1 MTTTTPNRT
10 TNSNPSNSPVPYT
23 GFDRLFIGGRWVT
36 GRSEH
41 KLQPINPYR
50 QDVIMEIL
58 AADKRDLEDAYQEA
72 QRNQVA
78 WAETLP
84 SERSLIMR
92 RAADI
97 MDARREEII
106 SWSIREAGSPRKKA
120 ILEWIAARDVMEQAV
135 SAPYGVLGRILPSD
149 IPGKESRVYRRPVG
163 VVGVISP
170 WDFALNLTNRS
181 VAPALALGNA
191 VVLKPPSNTPV
202 TGGLIFAK
210 IFEEAG
216 LPPGVFSVVAGPA
229 REIGDAFVS
238 HPIPRVITFTGSTK
252 AGRHIGELT
261 MTSPMMKRA
270 SLELG
275 GNSPLVVL
283 DDADLELAVK
293 AAVFGKFLN
302 SGQICMSINR
312 LIVDEQV
319 HDEFVDRFVDR
330 VRNLKMGDPN
340 EADTD
345 IGPIINEAQLNSHLK
360 HIQKA
365 HEEGARQLLGGDP
378 DGLMLPPHV
387 FVDVNNQ
394 MSVAREEMFGPI
406 ASIIKVRDEAEA
418 LQVANDTEYGLSS
431 AVFTRD
437 EGRGLRFARSMQAGM
452 THINDQTVN
461 DLANAPFGGEKNSG
475 IGRFGGNWAIEE
487 FTTDHWIT
495 VQQTPRTYPL

>member
-1 MTTTTPNRT
+1 MTTTTPNQT
-10 TNSNPSNSPVPYT
+10 AGSASNAPAPYT
-23 GFDRLFIGGRWVT
+23 GFDCLFIGGRWVA
-36 GRSEH
+36 GHSEH
-41 KLQPINPYR
+41 KLRPINPYR
-50 QDVIMEIL
+50 QDVIMEIP
-58 AADKRDLEDAYQEA
+58 AADKRDLEYAYQEA
-72 QRNQVA
+72 QRAQVA
-78 WAETLP
+78 WAEALP
-84 SERSLIMR
+84 SERLLVMR

-120 ILEWIAARDVMEQAV
+120 MLEWKAARDVMEQAV
-135 SAPYGVLGRILPSD
+135 SAPYGVQGSILPSD

-163 VVGVISP
+163 VVAVVSP
-170 WDFALNLTNRS
+170 WDFALNLANRS
-181 VAPALALGNA
+181 VAPAIAVGNA

-216 LPPGVFSVVAGPA
+216 LPPGVLSVVAGPA

-238 HPIPRVITFTGSTK
+238 HPIPRAITFTGSTK
-252 AGRHIGELT
+252 AGRHIGELA
-261 MTSPMMKRA
+261 MTSPIVKRV

-275 GNSPLVVL
+275 GNNPLVVL

-312 LIVDEQV
+312 LIVDERV
-319 HDEFVDRFVDR
+319 YDEFVERFVER
-330 VRNLKMGDPN
+330 VRNLKIGDPN
-340 EADTD
+340 EPDTD
-345 IGPIINEAQLNSHLK
+345 IGPIINETQLNSHLE
-360 HIQKA
+360 HIQNA
-365 HEEGARQLLGGDP
+365 RQEGARQLLGGDP
-378 DGLMLPPHV
+378 NGLMLPPHV

-406 ASIIKVRDEAEA
+406 VSVIKVRDEAEA

-437 EGRGLRFARSMQAGM
+437 QGRGLRFALGMQAGM

-461 DLANAPFGGEKNSG
+461 DLPNAPFGGEKNSG
-475 IGRFGGNWAIEE
+475 IGRFGGSWAVEE

-495 VQQTPRTYPL
+495 VQHTPRTYPL

>member
-1 MTTTTPNRT
+1 MTSTLPDRSTGSKANIPA
-10 TNSNPSNSPVPYT
+10 SYT
-23 GFDRLFIGGRWVT
+23 GFNRLFIGGCWVT

-41 KLQPINPYR
+41 QLRPINPYTR
-50 QDVIMEIL
+50 EVLLEIPS
-58 AADKRDLEDAYQEA
+58 ANQADLEEAYQTARQA
-72 QRNQVA
+72 QMA
-78 WAETLP
+78 WAEQLP
-84 SERSLIMR
+84 SERSQIMR
-92 RAADI
+92 RAVEI

-106 SWSIREAGSPRKKA
+106 DWSIREAGSPRKKA
-120 ILEWIAARDVMEQAV
+120 MLEWKAARDVMEQSV
-135 SAPYGVLGRILPSD
+135 SAPYQAEGRILPSD

-163 VVGVISP
+163 VVAVVSP
-170 WDFALNLTNRS
+170 WDFALNLANRS

-216 LPPGVFSVVAGPA
+216 LPPGVLNVVAGPA

-238 HPIPRVITFTGSTK
+238 HPIPRVVTFTGSTK
-252 AGRHIGELT
+252 AGRHIGELA
-261 MTSPMMKRA
+261 MSSPIMKRA

-275 GNSPLVVL
+275 GNSPFVVL
-283 DDADLELAVK
+283 EDADLELAVN

-312 LIVDEQV
+312 LVV
-319 HDEFVDRFVDR
+319 HQKVYDEFVDRFVDR
-330 VRNLKMGDPN
+330 VRNLKMGDPSDP
-340 EADTD
+340 ETD
-345 IGPIINEAQLNSHLK
+345 IGPIIDQAQLDAHLQ
-360 HIQKA
+360 HIQTA
-365 HEEGARQLLGGDP
+365 RQEGARQLLGGDP

-394 MSVAREEMFGPI
+394 MAVAREELFGPI
-406 ASIIKVRDEAEA
+406 APIIKVRDEAEA
-418 LQVANDTEYGLSS
+418 LAVANDTEYGLSS

-437 EGRGLRFARSMQAGM
+437 EARGLRFALGMQAGM

-461 DLANAPFGGEKNSG
+461 DLPNAPFGGEKNSG
-475 IGRFGGNWAIEE
+475 IGRFGGSWAIEE

-495 VQQTPRTYPL
+495 VQHSPRTYPL

>member
-1 MTTTTPNRT
+1 MTATTPNRT
-10 TNSNPSNSPVPYT
+10 AHTALNAPAPYT
-23 GFDRLFIGGRWVT
+23 GFDRLFIDGRWVT

-41 KLQPINPYR
+41 KISPIDPYR
-50 QDVIMEIL
+50 QSVIMEIP
-58 AADKRDLEDAYQEA
+58 AADLRDVEEAYQSA
-72 QRNQVA
+72 RRAQVA
-78 WAETLP
+78 WAEMLP
-84 SERSLIMR
+84 SERSQIMR

-97 MDARREEII
+97 MDARKEEII
-106 SWSIREAGSPRKKA
+106 SWSVREAGSPRKKA
-120 ILEWIAARDVMEQAV
+120 MLEWKAARDVMEQAV
-135 SAPYGVLGRILPSD
+135 SAPYGASGHILPSD

-163 VVGVISP
+163 VVAVVSP
-170 WDFALNLTNRS
+170 WDFALNLANRS

-216 LPPGVFSVVAGPA
+216 LPPGVLSVVAGPA

-238 HPIPRVITFTGSTK
+238 HPIPRVVTFTGSTK
-252 AGRHIGELT
+252 AGRHIGELA
-261 MTSPMMKRA
+261 MTSPIMKRV

-275 GNSPLVVL
+275 GNSPFVVL
-283 DDADLELAVK
+283 DDADLDLAVK

-312 LIVDEQV
+312 LIVDERV
-319 HDEFVDRFVDR
+319 YDEFVDRFVDR
-330 VRNLKMGDPN
+330 VRHLKVGDPDDPN
-340 EADTD
+340 TD
-345 IGPIINEAQLNSHLK
+345 IGPIIDDAQLKAHLK
-360 HIQKA
+360 HIESARQ
-365 HEEGARQLLGGDP
+365 EGARQLLGGDP

-387 FVDVNNQ
+387 FADVNNQ
-394 MSVAREEMFGPI
+394 MTIAREELFGPI
-406 ASIIKVRDEAEA
+406 APILRVRDEAEA

-437 EGRGLRFARSMQAGM
+437 EGRGLRFAAQMEAGM

-461 DLANAPFGGEKNSG
+461 DLPNAPFGGEKNSG
-475 IGRFGGNWAIEE
+475 IGRFGGDWAIAE

-495 VQQTPRTYPL
+495 VQHSPRTYPL

>member
-1 MTTTTPNRT
+1 MTTTIPKQT
-10 TNSNPSNSPVPYT
+10 TNSNSNSPTPYT
-23 GFDRLFIGGRWVT
+23 GFDQLFIGGRWVK

-50 QDVIMEIL
+50 QTVILEIP
-58 AADKRDLEDAYQEA
+58 AADQRDLEDAYQEA
-72 QRNQVA
+72 QRAQVS
-78 WAETLP
+78 WAEALP
-84 SERSLIMR
+84 SERSLVMR
-92 RAADI
+92 RAVEI

-120 ILEWIAARDVMEQAV
+120 MLEWKAARDVMEQAV
-135 SAPYGVLGRILPSD
+135 SAPYGAEGRLLPSD

-163 VVGVISP
+163 VVAVISP
-170 WDFALNLTNRS
+170 WDFALNLANRS

-191 VVLKPPSNTPV
+191 VVVKPPSNTPIS
-202 TGGLIFAK
+202 GGLIFAK

-216 LPPGVFSVVAGPA
+216 LPSGVLSIVAGPA

-252 AGRHIGELT
+252 AGRHIGELA
-261 MTSPMMKRA
+261 MFSPIMKRV

-283 DDADLELAVK
+283 DDADLELAVN

-302 SGQICMSINR
+302 SGQICMSTNR
-312 LIVDEQV
+312 LIIDERIY
-319 HDEFVDRFVDR
+319 DEFVERFVDR
-330 VRNLKMGDPN
+330 VRNLKIGDPN
-340 EADTD
+340 DANTD
-345 IGPIINEAQLNSHLK
+345 IGPIIDEAQLNSHLK

-365 HEEGARQLLGGDP
+365 RQEGARQLLGGDP
-378 DGLMLPPHV
+378 DGLVLPPHV

-394 MSVAREEMFGPI
+394 MSVAREELFGPI
-406 ASIIKVRDEAEA
+406 APIIKVSNEAEA

-437 EGRGLRFARSMQAGM
+437 EGRGLRFALKMEAGM

-461 DLANAPFGGEKNSG
+461 DLPNAPFGGEKNSG
-475 IGRFGGNWAIEE
+475 IGRFGGNWGIEE

-495 VQQTPRTYPL
+495 VQHSPRTYPL

>member
-1 MTTTTPNRT
+1 MTATTPSRT
-10 TNSNPSNSPVPYT
+10 NNSTANAPAPYT
-23 GFDRLFIGGRWVT
+23 GFDRLFIDGRWVA

-41 KLQPINPYR
+41 KLRPIDPYR
-50 QDVIMEIL
+50 QQVILEIP
-58 AADKRDLEDAYQEA
+58 AADRRDLEDAYQAA
-72 QRNQVA
+72 QHAQKA
-78 WAETLP
+78 WAQTLP

-92 RAADI
+92 RAAEI
-97 MDARREEII
+97 MDTRREEII
-106 SWSIREAGSPRKKA
+106 SWSIKEAGSPRKKA
-120 ILEWIAARDVMEQAV
+120 MLEWKAARDVMEQAV
-135 SAPYGVLGRILPSD
+135 SAPYGAEGRILPSD

-163 VVGVISP
+163 VVGVVSP
-170 WDFALNLTNRS
+170 WDFALNLANRS

-191 VVLKPPSNTPV
+191 VVLKPPSNTPIS
-202 TGGLIFAK
+202 GGLIFGK

-216 LPPGVFSVVAGPA
+216 LPAGVLNIVAGPA

-252 AGRHIGELT
+252 AGRHIGELA
-261 MTSPMMKRA
+261 MTSPIMKRV

-283 DDADLELAVK
+283 DDADLELAVN

-302 SGQICMSINR
+302 EGQICMSINR
-312 LIVDEQV
+312 IIVDELV

-330 VRNLKMGDPN
+330 VRNLKLGDPN
-340 EADTD
+340 DPDTE
-345 IGPIINEAQLNSHLK
+345 IGPIVDEAQLNSLLK
-360 HIQKA
+360 HIQQA
-365 HEEGARQLLGGDP
+365 RQEGARQLLGGDP
-378 DGLMLPPHV
+378 QGLMLPPHV

-394 MSVAREEMFGPI
+394 MSVAREEMFGPL

-437 EGRGLRFARSMQAGM
+437 EGRGLRFALGMEAGM

-461 DLANAPFGGEKNSG
+461 DLPNAPFGGEKNSG

-495 VQQTPRTYPL
+495 VQHTPRKYPF

>member
-1 MTTTTPNRT
+1 MTTTIPNRT
-10 TNSNPSNSPVPYT
+10 TDSTSNTPTPYT
-23 GFDRLFIGGRWVT
+23 GFDRLFIGGRWIA

-50 QDVIMEIL
+50 QDVILEIP
-58 AADKRDLEDAYQEA
+58 AADQHDIEDAYQAA
-72 QRNQVA
+72 QRAQVA
-78 WAETLP
+78 WAQALP

-92 RAADI
+92 RATEI
-97 MDARREEII
+97 VDARREEII

-120 ILEWIAARDVMEQAV
+120 TLEWKAARDVMEQAV
-135 SAPYGVLGRILPSD
+135 SAPYAAQGHILPSD

-163 VVGVISP
+163 VVAVVSP
-170 WDFALNLTNRS
+170 WDFALNLANRS

-216 LPPGVFSVVAGPA
+216 LPPGLLSVVAGPA

-238 HPIPRVITFTGSTK
+238 HPVPRVITFTGSTK
-252 AGRHIGELT
+252 AGRHIGELA
-261 MTSPMMKRA
+261 MTSPIMKRV

-312 LIVDEQV
+312 LIVDERLY
-319 HDEFVDRFVDR
+319 DEFVDRFVDR

-340 EADTD
+340 DPDTD
-345 IGPIINEAQLNSHLK
+345 IGPIIDRDQLNSHLK
-360 HIQKA
+360 HIEQA
-365 HEEGARQLLGGDP
+365 HQEGARQLLGGDP
-378 DGLMLPPHV
+378 EGLMLPPHV

-394 MSVAREEMFGPI
+394 MSIAREEMFGPI
-406 ASIIKVRDEAEA
+406 VSILKVRDEAEA

-437 EGRGLRFARSMQAGM
+437 QARGLHFARSMQAGM

-461 DLANAPFGGEKNSG
+461 DLPNAPFGGEKNSG
-475 IGRFGGNWAIEE
+475 IGRFGGNWAIDE

-495 VQQTPRTYPL
+495 VQHTPRTYPF

>member
-1 MTTTTPNRT
+1 MTTTIPNRT
-10 TNSNPSNSPVPYT
+10 TDSTSNTPTPYT
-23 GFDRLFIGGRWVT
+23 GFDRLFIGGRWIT

-50 QDVIMEIL
+50 QDVILEIP
-58 AADKRDLEDAYQEA
+58 AADQHDIEDAYQAA
-72 QRNQVA
+72 QRAQVA
-78 WAETLP
+78 WAQALP

-92 RAADI
+92 RATEI
-97 MDARREEII
+97 VDARREEII

-120 ILEWIAARDVMEQAV
+120 TLEWKAARDVMEQAV
-135 SAPYGVLGRILPSD
+135 SAPYAAQGHILPSD

-163 VVGVISP
+163 VVAVVSP
-170 WDFALNLTNRS
+170 WDFALNLANRS

-216 LPPGVFSVVAGPA
+216 LPPGLLSVVAGPA

-238 HPIPRVITFTGSTK
+238 HPVPRVITFTGSTK
-252 AGRHIGELT
+252 AGRHIGELA
-261 MTSPMMKRA
+261 MTSPIMKRV

-312 LIVDEQV
+312 LIVDERV
-319 HDEFVDRFVDR
+319 YDEFVDRFVDR

-340 EADTD
+340 DPDTD
-345 IGPIINEAQLNSHLK
+345 IGPIIDRAQLNSHLK
-360 HIQKA
+360 HIEQA
-365 HEEGARQLLGGDP
+365 HQEGARQLLGGDP
-378 DGLMLPPHV
+378 EGLMLPPHV

-394 MSVAREEMFGPI
+394 MSIAREEMFGPI
-406 ASIIKVRDEAEA
+406 VSILKVRDEAEA

-437 EGRGLRFARSMQAGM
+437 QARGLHFARSMQAGM

-461 DLANAPFGGEKNSG
+461 DLPNAPFGGEKNSG
-475 IGRFGGNWAIEE
+475 IGRFGGNWAIDE

-495 VQQTPRTYPL
+495 VQHTPRTYPF

>member
-1 MTTTTPNRT
+1 MTTTIPNRT
-10 TNSNPSNSPVPYT
+10 TDSTSNTPTPYT
-23 GFDRLFIGGRWVT
+23 GFDRLFIGGRWIT

-50 QDVIMEIL
+50 QDVILEIP
-58 AADKRDLEDAYQEA
+58 AADQHDIEDAYQAA
-72 QRNQVA
+72 QRAQVA
-78 WAETLP
+78 WAQALP

-92 RAADI
+92 RATEI
-97 MDARREEII
+97 VDARREEII

-120 ILEWIAARDVMEQAV
+120 TLEWKAARDVMEQAV
-135 SAPYGVLGRILPSD
+135 SAPYAAQGHILPSD

-163 VVGVISP
+163 VVAVVSP
-170 WDFALNLTNRS
+170 WDFALNLANRS

-216 LPPGVFSVVAGPA
+216 LPPGLLSVVAGPA

-238 HPIPRVITFTGSTK
+238 HPVPRVITFTGSTK
-252 AGRHIGELT
+252 AGRHIGELA
-261 MTSPMMKRA
+261 MTSPIMKRV

-312 LIVDEQV
+312 LIVDERLY
-319 HDEFVDRFVDR
+319 DEFVDRFVDR

-340 EADTD
+340 DPDTD
-345 IGPIINEAQLNSHLK
+345 IGPIIDRAQLNSHLK
-360 HIQKA
+360 HIEQA
-365 HEEGARQLLGGDP
+365 HQEGARQLLGGDP
-378 DGLMLPPHV
+378 EGLMLPPHV

-394 MSVAREEMFGPI
+394 MSIAREEMFGPI
-406 ASIIKVRDEAEA
+406 VSILKVRDEAEA

-437 EGRGLRFARSMQAGM
+437 QARGLHFARSMQAGM

-461 DLANAPFGGEKNSG
+461 DLPNAPFGGEKNSG
-475 IGRFGGNWAIEE
+475 IGRFGGNWAIDE

-495 VQQTPRTYPL
+495 VQHTPRTYPF

>member
-1 MTTTTPNRT
+1 MTTATSPPKATPG
-10 TNSNPSNSPVPYT
+10 SNAPAPYT

-36 GRSEH
+36 GGSQRI
-41 KLQPINPYR
+41 LQPIDPYR
-50 QDVIMEIL
+50 QTVLLEIP
-58 AADKRDLEDAYQEA
+58 AADKRDVEDAYQEA
-72 QRNQVA
+72 QRAQVT
-78 WAETLP
+78 WAEALP
-84 SERSLIMR
+84 SERSLVMR
-92 RAADI
+92 RAAEI

-120 ILEWIAARDVMEQAV
+120 MLEWKAAHDVTEQAI
-135 SAPYGVLGRILPSD
+135 SAPYAAEGRILPSD
-149 IPGKESRVYRRPVG
+149 IRGKESRVYRRPVG
-163 VVGVISP
+163 VVAVVSP
-170 WDFALNLTNRS
+170 WDFALNLANRS

-216 LPPGVFSVVAGPA
+216 LPPGVLSVVAGPA

-252 AGRHIGELT
+252 AGRHIGELA
-261 MTSPMMKRA
+261 MAGPFMKRA

-283 DDADLELAVK
+283 DDADLELAVE

-312 LIVDEQV
+312 LIVDARV
-319 HDEFVDRFVDR
+319 HDEFVERFVDR
-330 VRNLKMGDPN
+330 VSNLKLGDPN
-340 EADTD
+340 DPDTD

-360 HIQKA
+360 HIQA
-365 HEEGARQLLGGDP
+365 ARQESARELLGGDP

-387 FVDVNNQ
+387 FVDVSNQ
-394 MSVAREEMFGPI
+394 MSVAREELFGPI
-406 ASIIKVRDEAEA
+406 APIIKVCDEAEA

-437 EGRGLRFARSMQAGM
+437 QGRGLHFALRMEAGM

-461 DLANAPFGGEKNSG
+461 DLPNAPFGGEKNSG

-495 VQQTPRTYPL
+495 VQHTPRTYAF

>member
-1 MTTTTPNRT
+1 MTATTPNRT
-10 TNSNPSNSPVPYT
+10 THTALNAPAPYT
-23 GFDRLFIGGRWVT
+23 GFDRLFIDGRWVT

-41 KLQPINPYR
+41 KISPIDPYR
-50 QDVIMEIL
+50 QSVIMEIP
-58 AADKRDLEDAYQEA
+58 AADLRDVEDAYQSA
-72 QRNQVA
+72 RRAQVA
-78 WAETLP
+78 WADMLP
-84 SERSLIMR
+84 SERSQIMR

-97 MDARREEII
+97 MDARKEEII
-106 SWSIREAGSPRKKA
+106 SWSVREAGSPRKKA
-120 ILEWIAARDVMEQAV
+120 MLEWKAARDVMEQAV
-135 SAPYGVLGRILPSD
+135 SAPYGASGHILPSD

-163 VVGVISP
+163 VVAVVSP
-170 WDFALNLTNRS
+170 WDFALNLANRS

-216 LPPGVFSVVAGPA
+216 LPPGVLSVVAGPA

-238 HPIPRVITFTGSTK
+238 HPIPRVVTFTGSTK
-252 AGRHIGELT
+252 AGRHIGELA
-261 MTSPMMKRA
+261 MTSPIMKRV

-275 GNSPLVVL
+275 GNSPFVVL
-283 DDADLELAVK
+283 DDADLDLAVK

-312 LIVDEQV
+312 LIVDERV
-319 HDEFVDRFVDR
+319 YDEFVDRFVDR
-330 VRNLKMGDPN
+330 VRHLKVGDPDDPN
-340 EADTD
+340 TD
-345 IGPIINEAQLNSHLK
+345 IGPIIDDAQLKAHLK
-360 HIQKA
+360 HIESARQ
-365 HEEGARQLLGGDP
+365 EGARQLLGGDP

-387 FVDVNNQ
+387 FADVNNQ
-394 MSVAREEMFGPI
+394 MTIAREELFGPI
-406 ASIIKVRDEAEA
+406 APILRVRDEAEA

-437 EGRGLRFARSMQAGM
+437 EGRGLRFAAQMEAGM

-461 DLANAPFGGEKNSG
+461 DLPNAPFGGEKNSG
-475 IGRFGGNWAIEE
+475 IGRFGGDWAIAE

-495 VQQTPRTYPL
+495 VQHSPRTYPL

>member
-1 MTTTTPNRT
+1 MTATTPNKT
-10 TNSNPSNSPVPYT
+10 TDSTANSPTPYT

-41 KLQPINPYR
+41 KLKPINPYH
-50 QDVIMEIL
+50 QTVIMEL
-58 AADKRDLEDAYQEA
+58 AAANQRDLEDAYQEA
-72 QRNQVA
+72 KQAQVA
-78 WAETLP
+78 WADTPP
-84 SERSLIMR
+84 SQRSHIMR
-92 RAADI
+92 RATDI
-97 MDARREEII
+97 MDARQDEII

-120 ILEWIAARDVMEQAV
+120 MLEWKAARDVMEQAV
-135 SAPYGVLGRILPSD
+135 FAPYAVEGRILPSD

-163 VVGVISP
+163 VVAVVSP
-170 WDFALNLTNRS
+170 WDFALNLANRS

-216 LPPGVFSVVAGPA
+216 LPPGVLSVVAGPA

-238 HPIPRVITFTGSTK
+238 HPIPRVVTFTGSTK
-252 AGRHIGELT
+252 AGRHIGELAVS
-261 MTSPMMKRA
+261 SPIMKRA

-283 DDADLELAVK
+283 DDADLELAVN

-302 SGQICMSINR
+302 SGQICMSTNR
-312 LIVDEQV
+312 LIVDEHV
-319 HDEFVDRFVDR
+319 YDEFVDRFVDR
-330 VRNLKMGDPN
+330 VRQLKLGDPN
-340 EADTD
+340 DPDTD
-345 IGPIINEAQLNSHLK
+345 IGPIINEAQLNAHLQ
-360 HIQKA
+360 HIENGRQ
-365 HEEGARQLLGGDP
+365 EGARQLLGGDP

-387 FVDVNNQ
+387 FAEVTNRMNIAQ
-394 MSVAREEMFGPI
+394 EELFGPI
-406 ASIIKVRDEAEA
+406 APIIKVRNEADA
-418 LQVANDTEYGLSS
+418 LQVANDTEYGLAS

-437 EGRGLRFARSMQAGM
+437 EGRGLRFAQRMDAGM

-461 DLANAPFGGEKNSG
+461 DLPNAPFGGEKNSG
-475 IGRFGGNWAIEE
+475 IGRFGGDWAIAE

-495 VQQTPRTYPL
+495 VQHSPRTYPL